1 MMQRKFLN
9 LTKSKKYL
17 DFSKEIRF
25 WSPVSRDDWIVKFS
39 VRNESEILLIVISQ
53 YTGQTIIRYF
63 PNENGA
69 VKYINFITSKDANEF
84 LEGDENPA

>member
-1 MMQRKFLN
+1 MHRKFLN

-17 DFSKEIRF
+17 ELSKEIRF
-25 WSPVSRDDWIVKFS
+25 WSPVSRDDWIIKFS
-39 VRNESEILLIVISQ
+39 VRNECEILLVIISQ

-63 PNENGA
+63 PDENGA